1 MDDNDILREQG
12 PIPARDLPKMRID
25 YKGLLAY
32 AESKG
37 VPVIELDENEKKQ
50 FVKGGGEDG

>member
-1 MDDNDILREQG
+1 MDDILREQG
-12 PIPARDLPKMRID
+12 PIPARELPKMRID

-37 VPVIELDENEKKQ
+37 VPVIELEESEKKQ